1 MIYLLCAIEMEDKKV
16 NKESSESNI
25 QSGAKDLFDQ
35 WRDNSRIEQGDS
47 GKTIAKK
54 LGIRVF
60 GILLMLL
67 FSPILLI
74 IFLFVV
80 AVSL

>member
-1 MIYLLCAIEMEDKKV
+1 MIYLLCVIEMEDRKA

-25 QSGAKDLFDQ
+25 QIGPKDLFDQ

-47 GKTIAKK
+47 AKTIAKK
-54 LGIRVF
+54 LAIQVF